1 MAERW
6 ISMIFFSDRENTS
19 MGERVSWG
27 YRVGGY
33 G

>member
-6 ISMIFFSDRENTS
+6 ISMIFFSERENTS
-19 MGERVSWG
+19 MGEKVSWG
-27 YRVGGY
+27 SGVGGC